1 MLCTLQLQKTV
12 IMFQM
17 QVICSQAYISYQS
30 QQVFIGIPHCTIS
43 QGRAGRCRAGQDR
56 AGRCRAGRDRAGQG
70 RAGQGRG
77 GLGRAGQ
84 TRAGQTGRGRAGE
97 ENPQFKAS

>member
-43 QGRAGRCRAGQDR
+43 QGRAGQGD
-56 AGRCRAGRDRAGQG
+56 AGQG
-70 RAGQGRG
+70 RAMQGRAG
-77 GLGRAGQ
+77 RGRAGLGRAGQ

>member
-30 QQVFIGIPHCTIS
+30 QQVFIGIPYCTIS
-43 QGRAGRCRAGQDR
+43 QGRAGQGD
-56 AGRCRAGRDRAGQG
+56 AGQG
-70 RAGQGRG
+70 RAMQGRAG
-77 GLGRAGQ
+77 RGRAGLGRAGQ
-84 TRAGQTGRGRAGE
+84 TRAGQTRAR
-97 ENPQFKAS
+97 